1 MKYYHIARYKICEHE
16 CIKEKKKRSNP
27 CKASQSLYNVNITTL
42 YYKYLK
48 MINEITREQEQAQYK
63 AKYKENWAKN
73 REAKAQEKEIKTND
87 QWQIYVEW
95 FWWVNP

>member
-1 MKYYHIARYKICEHE
+1 M
-16 CIKEKKKRSNP
+16 
-27 CKASQSLYNVNITTL
+27 
-42 YYKYLK
+42 
-48 MINEITREQEQAQYK
+48 MNEITREQEQAQYK